1 MTLPDDV
8 RSLFE
13 GANFVH
19 LATLLPGGAPVSI
32 PIWAG
37 VEAGRIVFFTQ
48 PQSRKARHLEVNLG
62 ADQEQ
67 HRLRVHEDGHAL
79 VFDDLVERRGGF
91 GILEHVL
98 LPGAAAV
105 LHADAQT
112 HVGLLA
118 LGHDLLHARGGAVGE
133 GHHLRAQATGA
144 GLNDSVHG
152 FRYRLRTC

>member
-48 PQSRKARHLEVNLG
+48 PQSRKARHLERDPRVALSVVDHVNPYRS
-62 ADQEQ
+62 A
-67 HRLRVHEDGHAL
+67 RVRGRVAETIDGEEAL
-79 VFDDLVERRGGF
+79 VIIDRISHTYTGRPFPLRNGRVYVVEAERASF
-91 GILEHVL
+91 AE
-98 LPGAAAV
+98 LP
-105 LHADAQT
+105 
-112 HVGLLA
+112 
-118 LGHDLLHARGGAVGE
+118 
-133 GHHLRAQATGA
+133 
-144 GLNDSVHG
+144 
-152 FRYRLRTC
+152 FRHEPAS